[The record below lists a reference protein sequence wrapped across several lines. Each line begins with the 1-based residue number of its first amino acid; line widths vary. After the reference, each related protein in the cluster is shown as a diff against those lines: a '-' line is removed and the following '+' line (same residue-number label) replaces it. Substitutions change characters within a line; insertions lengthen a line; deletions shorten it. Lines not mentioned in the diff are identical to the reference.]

1 MDLGLQNLDYGR
13 IVSDLNSIPSL
24 DDVLNDNQLSVIIV
38 WRIASYHVPLV
49 IMWIALMKTIGRAP
63 LRDTRTST
71 YLTSEKENKDAFS
84 ASPYDQNKKIDKS
97 DNSE

>member
-1 MDLGLQNLDYGR
+1 
-13 IVSDLNSIPSL
+13 
-24 DDVLNDNQLSVIIV
+24 
-38 WRIASYHVPLV
+38 
-49 IMWIALMKTIGRAP
+49 MWIALMKTIGRAP

>member
-1 MDLGLQNLDYGR
+1 
-13 IVSDLNSIPSL
+13 SDLNSIPSL

-63 LRDTRTST
+63 LRDTRTSP
-71 YLTSEKENKDAFS
+71 YLTSEKENNDAFS
-84 ASPYDQNKKIDKS
+84 ASQHDQNKRIDKS

>member
-1 MDLGLQNLDYGR
+1 MEDCLISCSFGNYVD
-13 IVSDLNSIPSL
+13 STNENNWKS
-24 DDVLNDNQLSVIIV
+24 
-38 WRIASYHVPLV
+38 
-49 IMWIALMKTIGRAP
+49 P